1 MGEELELV
9 RITMDVPEAHLAV
22 LQREADKQ
30 HRSRKDQMEYIIE
43 SWVEDHSREKR

>member
-1 MGEELELV
+1 MELVRVTIDLAEEELE
-9 RITMDVPEAHLAV
+9 V

-30 HRSRKDQMEYIIE
+30 HRSRKDQIEYIVE